1 MLTPFWQ
8 VPFHAFS
15 ELAGSGFL
23 DLQCDDA
30 GEPDGANAQPMG
42 PGAKVFAAPPG
53 APIDG
58 VTRRGLLDGPR
69 PVRHD

>member
-15 ELAGSGFL
+15 ELAGSGFV

-30 GEPDGANAQPMG
+30 GVRDQAGAQPARTG
-42 PGAKVFAAPPG
+42 CEVLAATPAARG
-53 APIDG
+53 DSVA
-58 VTRRGLLDGPR
+58 RRGILNWAHPIRRD
-69 PVRHD
+69 

>member
-30 GEPDGANAQPMG
+30 GEPDQAGAQSARTG
-42 PGAKVFAAPPG
+42 SEVFATTPA
-53 APIDG
+53 A
-58 VTRRGLLDGPR
+58 RGDS
-69 PVRHD
+69 VAAA